1 MIHKLSKDLKTVCR
15 IFIQK
20 RAEDRENLYVN

>member
-1 MIHKLSKDLKTVCR
+1 MIHKLSKDLKTVYR

-20 RAEDRENLYVN
+20 RAENRENLYVN